1 MCPETKSFPTANTTT
16 GTSFT
21 GKASGYARYE
31 QERHAIEPAS
41 PKDALRF
48 LLESLGL
55 KQENL
60 SGLVAQ
66 SNLSAILAGKRS
78 ISAALAGKL
87 QPDACTFDASPVD
100 NQLILFNC

>member
-1 MCPETKSFPTANTTT
+1 MVGDDEEHPLSSLLELAGDLVS
-16 GTSFT
+16 
-21 GKASGYARYE
+21 RYE
-31 QERHAIEPAS
+31 QENHAIEAAS
-41 PKDALRF
+41 PKDTLRF
-48 LLESLGL
+48 LLESRGL
-55 KQENL
+55 KQEDL